1 MIKIWAKVMKD
12 NRIIKQVTLLDRDD
26 AMDYSKFFDYMTQ
39 ICQKLDIDTPIIIKT
54 HIFNYAKFNFVR
66 FTADDFV
73 QKITF
78 DNLWIENIN
87 K

>member
-12 NRIIKQVTLLDRDD
+12 NRIVKQITMFDNDEK
-26 AMDYSKFFDYMTQ
+26 MDYSKFFDYMTQ
-39 ICQKLDIDTPIIIKT
+39 ICNKLDIATPLIIKT
-54 HIFNYAKFNFVR
+54 HIFNYAKFNFVK

-73 QKITF
+73 ERINF
-78 DNLWIENIN
+78 DCLWIENVN